1 MQKAAG
7 LPRRFLWRRRE
18 SAGAPGPCPRLTA
31 NPNPPYSPAVACHD
45 AMRNQA
51 TIASFR
57 IVAAEAGGIA
67 APGAET
73 AHAAA
78 SGHHGWLNQ
87 ADGSEREHG
96 YNCFPHCATP
106 FCHPKGTQH
115 FHGEIIRRSNILRG
129 KLTVS
134 RQCRDK
140 QDRVSWRPPSPD
152 PRTTPGRPPA
162 RPRAGV

>member
-1 MQKAAG
+1 
-7 LPRRFLWRRRE
+7 
-18 SAGAPGPCPRLTA
+18 
-31 NPNPPYSPAVACHD
+31 
-45 AMRNQA
+45 MRNQA

-96 YNCFPHCATP
+96 YNCFPHCASILSPQRNTTLSRRDYSAVE
-106 FCHPKGTQH
+106 HP
-115 FHGEIIRRSNILRG
+115 
-129 KLTVS
+129 S
-134 RQCRDK
+134 R
-140 QDRVSWRPPSPD
+140 
-152 PRTTPGRPPA
+152 
-162 RPRAGV
+162 